1 MQVQVESLALFGAFL
16 TPILAALILL
26 FRMKG
31 KIKDNLFKFVFYVGL
46 ITQAFIRCA
55 FLVLPVFWD
64 QQKFGEFYDNFPA
77 SIWTSLCTVIL
88 LQWIKAATVTTFAPP
103 LIFFILVNTV
113 MYVILFLLPAFEAF
127 LSTDAVLILFTSL
140 FCAAWAIH
148 ALAII
153 VFLIKTYPWNIATR
167 EWTDHKKPIVSGF
180 IMLTVC
186 LVIRIF
192 LLAYSTVVYN
202 NAFNLDYPNSEFAG
216 RELPDGLLFVYY
228 GVAELV
234 PSYLM
239 IMIQHYLPANLSI
252 RPYGELER
260 LIEKM
265 KSETIDYTADKIQ
278 CKVCLDREINTAF
291 LPCRHSAT
299 CDECSKSIKECP
311 LCRQPIV
318 QTLLLFKA

>member
-1 MQVQVESLALFGAFL
+1 VQVESLALFGAFI

-26 FRMKG
+26 FKMKG
-31 KIKDNLFKFVFYVGL
+31 RIKDNLFKFVFYVGL

-64 QQKFGEFYDNFPA
+64 QRKFGEFYDNFPA
-77 SIWTSLCTVIL
+77 SIWTSLCTVVL
-88 LQWIKAATVTTFAPP
+88 LQWIKAATVANFAPP

-127 LSTDAVLILFTSL
+127 LAIDAVLILFTSL
-140 FCAAWAIH
+140 FCVVWTIHVFAIVTY
-148 ALAII
+148 L
-153 VFLIKTYPWNIATR
+153 VKTYPWNTATR
-167 EWTDHKKPIVSGF
+167 EWTDHKKQIVTGF
-180 IMLTVC
+180 ILLTIC
-186 LVIRIF
+186 LCVRIG
-192 LLAYSTVVYN
+192 LLLYSTIVYD
-202 NAFNLDYPNSEFAG
+202 NAFNLDYPNSEYAS

-228 GVAELV
+228 GLAELF
-234 PSYLM
+234 PSFLM
-239 IMIQHYLPANLSI
+239 IMIQHYLPANLLV

-260 LIEKM
+260 LIAKM
-265 KSETIDYTADKIQ
+265 KSETIDYSVDKIL
-278 CKVCLDREINTAF
+278 CKVCLEREINTAF

-311 LCRQPIV
+311 LCRQQIG